1 MYLGFAFSL
10 HYPPVSWLL
19 HKANGE
25 VSRQRAATLVLNKTV
40 QIWICA
46 SMGERQGSLR

>member
-25 VSRQRAATLVLNKTV
+25 VSSQRAATLVLNKAV
-40 QIWICA
+40 QTWIRA